1 MAENKF
7 IERLHGKETTKAV
20 LEIKNADSKTSFAK
34 MPQGTS
40 DATFVYS
47 DSNHDATAV
56 LKNATNWKVI
66 GSYLDLTNDVACDG
80 DDYTGES
87 VVSGISDEQ
96 GNNLWINS
104 SYTVPADGM
113 VFTKNT
119 KWVLKLCGDNLLEN
133 GGSFIDFT
141 VIIVLGSSNIIS
153 KTFTV
158 KEQASF
164 FCKEMVIDFAESN
177 NSVIKL
183 EPTDT
188 ITLKLLSNS
197 ANASARIYQG
207 MTTLTALQRRVDS
220 DTVASNTRT
229 LDDIENDV
237 DYLQDHII
245 VKSSTMPTASASLI
259 GQVYQYTGI
268 TTYPYEHGFI
278 YECVESV
285 PGVYSWQRIDVQP
298 GGSRG
303 RFLSLWNC
311 ATGLAVTNPPISPYE
326 YKTGDYFI
334 VSNVSSGTNYKP
346 SGTEYVIGTASTV
359 VETSDVFV
367 DDTYFFDGTTWKL
380 QSTSNNIKSLLDT
393 KVNID
398 GTSVMTGPLKIRAGS
413 MQGAIAAYW
422 DGVGFF
428 KLNSDDSVT
437 LLASMEETDGLCP
450 AANNTYNIG
459 KTNYKWKDLYL
470 GGTAYISTINNGV
483 NLTVPTPAS
492 ADTLAVLGDIAFKS
506 TDVELTSPVSGQF
519 LTYDGTKWVNSTHN
533 YANTD
538 LSNLTSTGQNI
549 SNWSSN
555 VSNCITNI
563 PQDIKLEFNNN
574 TLTLKAG
581 SKVYVPNGVNNFDV
595 INIESDIS
603 RDFYGSSTVQVYLIT
618 DTLGLAG
625 ASNVVSGTTVPS
637 SGSGL
642 FYNLTTNII
651 KTYTNGTEGTQV
663 YSFPLCVITMES
675 NQITSIDQVFN
686 GFGYIGSTVFALP
699 GVKGLIPNGRNADGT
714 LKNTAVTISSVQ
726 TVTNASNLTLN
737 LWYVIRSNGAIE
749 NSLTDY
755 WTYDTQKNLW
765 VHDNAV
771 FHACVFAESK
781 ATNGQIS
788 GFNSKPVFH
797 AVDYSDT
804 GFIAHQAMPSNR
816 SIDLTLPA
824 SGGSII
830 APADGYLYLAKT
842 SSASGQRVKF
852 KNTSAANM
860 AVSTW
865 SSGAQNLEII
875 MPVSKNNVVAIYYS
889 ADGVT
894 NQFRFIYANGAQ

>member
-1 MAENKF
+1 MFNKQ
-7 IERLHGKETTKAV
+7 
-20 LEIKNADSKTSFAK
+20 N
-34 MPQGTS
+34 
-40 DATFVYS
+40 
-47 DSNHDATAV
+47 
-56 LKNATNWKVI
+56 
-66 GSYLDLTNDVACDG
+66 
-80 DDYTGES
+80 
-87 VVSGISDEQ
+87 
-96 GNNLWINS
+96 
-104 SYTVPADGM
+104 
-113 VFTKNT
+113 
-119 KWVLKLCGDNLLEN
+119 
-133 GGSFIDFT
+133 
-141 VIIVLGSSNIIS
+141 
-153 KTFTV
+153 
-158 KEQASF
+158 
-164 FCKEMVIDFAESN
+164 FCH
-177 NSVIKL
+177 
-183 EPTDT
+183 
-188 ITLKLLSNS
+188 
-197 ANASARIYQG
+197 
-207 MTTLTALQRRVDS
+207 
-220 DTVASNTRT
+220 VASNNRNEKKAGIFVYKTTDDLATVSTSGYFNEKIVDINLHDLIIHEWHDPTDRTKVQKNVLCVTERT
-229 LDDIENDV
+229 LDNVGTVVIKTKWEEDIEEDIE
-237 DYLQDHII
+237 DLDDKIDALQ
-245 VKSSTMPTASASLI
+245 
-259 GQVYQYTGI
+259 
-268 TTYPYEHGFI
+268 
-278 YECVESV
+278 
-285 PGVYSWQRIDVQP
+285 
-298 GGSRG
+298 
-303 RFLSLWNC
+303 
-311 ATGLAVTNPPISPYE
+311 
-326 YKTGDYFI
+326 
-334 VSNVSSGTNYKP
+334 
-346 SGTEYVIGTASTV
+346 EYVDQT
-359 VETSDVFV
+359 FV
-367 DDTYFFDGTTWKL
+367 RK
-380 QSTSNNIKSLLDT
+380 
-393 KVNID
+393 D
-398 GTSVMTGPLKIRAGS
+398 GTSVMTGPLLMRATDDFKC
-413 MQGAIAAYW
+413 AIAPYW
-422 DGVGFF
+422 DGIGFF
-428 KLNSDDSVT
+428 KLNDNNSVT
-437 LLASMEETDGLCP
+437 LMASIENGDGLTP
-450 AANNTYNIG
+450 AIDNTYNLG
-459 KTNYKWKDLYL
+459 TATKRWKDARIARVI
-470 GGTAYISTINNGV
+470 TATINNGYDIA
-483 NLTVPTPAS
+483 VPVTNS
-492 ADTLAVLGDIAFKS
+492 ADTLALKSQVDDAANSGEQLYTTGVWYAKMYAATVVPTGTEYDGRNYADFSQVDSDNNPIIVIYTGASGAWTETTRITPPADHVGYITVTSKIWDIAEQ
-506 TDVELTSPVSGQF
+506 TDQQGGEVLWSYNQKTFTPYPKIISLLNQ
-519 LTYDGTKWVNSTHN
+519 
-533 YANTD
+533 ANTD

-824 SGGSII
+824 NGGTIT

-852 KNTSAANM
+852 TNTSAANM

-875 MPVSKNNVVAIYYS
+875 MPVSKNNVVAVYYS
-889 ADGVT
+889 ADGAT